1 MNGEAVGFAYPKKK
15 SLRALLETP
24 WNKIVQNH
32 QSQKV
37 ELLGKGLPV
46 NV

>member
-1 MNGEAVGFAYPKKK
+1 MVRQLVRYTQKKK
-15 SLRALLETP
+15 SERALLETP

-46 NV
+46 YI